1 MRAVSLRGKILVEF
15 PTKPNRFLTNLCCF
29 FKVRSKLYAVPAPRS
44 VEIDDP
50 GVLTVENVIK
60 ECLVV
65 ELRYQRGKVL
75 EGPAVER
82 IHVTPTTVAPAWHK
96 KKQNENS
103 ANVTR
108 RNSVKK
114 TAQNLALVVFWMLK
128 ERLNLVPRLTHSGG
142 REEERP
148 WERESWY
155 FKSFLR
161 GTKLPPNW
169 PKPWNNSSPRYKNTK
184 EVQEEIIK

>member
-1 MRAVSLRGKILVEF
+1 MCAVSLRGKILVEF

-65 ELRYQRGKVL
+65 ELRYQRGKML

-96 KKQNENS
+96 KS
-103 ANVTR
+103 RT
-108 RNSVKK
+108 K
-114 TAQNLALVVFWMLK
+114 TAQALRDEIPSKKQHRIW
-128 ERLNLVPRLTHSGG
+128 RLLYFGCSRKGSTSFPGWLTLGG
-142 REEERP
+142 GKKRDLG
-148 WERESWY
+148 S
-155 FKSFLR
+155 
-161 GTKLPPNW
+161 
-169 PKPWNNSSPRYKNTK
+169 
-184 EVQEEIIK
+184 EVGEGS